1 MKSIFAYAAALVC
14 VSGAA
19 AGSAPEAP
27 AGERR
32 AEIINLVR
40 QDCGSCHG
48 LTMKGGLGPPLVP
61 AVIAERDAEQMAF
74 VILNGRPGTPM
85 PPWRDFL
92 KTGEAEWIV
101 EQLRKGLPK

>member
-1 MKSIFAYAAALVC
+1 MRFIKALVLPGLL
-14 VSGAA
+14 VALAGPALAA
-19 AGSAPEAP
+19 EPVN
-27 AGERR
+27 ERR
-32 AEIINLVR
+32 AHLLNLVK

-61 AVIAERDAEQMAF
+61 EVIVERDAQQMAF

>member
-1 MKSIFAYAAALVC
+1 MRFIKAVVLPGLLVALAGPALAA
-14 VSGAA
+14 
-19 AGSAPEAP
+19 EP
-27 AGERR
+27 ASERR
-32 AEIINLVR
+32 AHLLNLVK

-48 LTMKGGLGPPLVP
+48 LTMKGGLGPPLLP

-92 KTGEAEWIV
+92 KTREAEWIV